1 MERNALM
8 NNDLIS
14 REDLNKTIDGITWYH
29 INSHGEL
36 VEGAFDDDALYKAED
51 IYKAIDNAPTVAKS
65 CKELQEVANE
75 RQQGE
80 FSRKD
85 LESWLYQIAMNNI
98 GTDFEKSVVEIIHR
112 LDGFERFVSEQKG
125 GAE

>member
-1 MERNALM
+1 M

-14 REDLNKTIDGITWYH
+14 REALKKAIDDY
-29 INSHGEL
+29 
-36 VEGAFDDDALYKAED
+36 AEKRQDTLLWQSD
-51 IYKAIDNAPTVAKS
+51 IEEIIDNAPTV
-65 CKELQEVANE
+65 ELDENVIQEVLNKRCMTAVANE
-75 RQQGE
+75 YLIALHGKRPQGE